1 MIKQLA
7 QAAAI
12 ASVALTGVAAT
23 PALAHDRYERG
34 DYYGN
39 PYRGDDD
46 DRYEGRHRSHDR
58 DQYRRGYYNNGY
70 YDNRYAYPDRRT
82 RYNNRRCGSGSTGT
96 ILGAVAGGLLGRE
109 VGRGGRHN
117 RGSTTGLIIGA
128 GAGALVGREIDR
140 GGNCR

>member
-1 MIKQLA
+1 MIKQLV

-12 ASVALTGVAAT
+12 ASVALTGLAAT
-23 PALAHDRYERG
+23 PALAHDRYQPG
-34 DYYGN
+34 DYYDN
-39 PYRGDDD
+39 SYRGDLDE
-46 DRYEGRHRSHDR
+46 DRYEGRRWSDP
-58 DQYRRGYYNNGY
+58 RRYDNGYYNNG
-70 YDNRYAYPDRRT
+70 YDNRYAYPDRRY

-109 VGRGGRHN
+109 VGRGGRYN

-140 GGNCR
+140 NGNCR

>member
-7 QAAAI
+7 QAAAL
-12 ASVALTGVAAT
+12 ASMALTGLAAT
-23 PALAHDRYERG
+23 PALAHDRYVRG
-34 DYYGN
+34 DYYGD

-46 DRYEGRHRSHDR
+46 DRYEGRHWSRNRGYHDN
-58 DQYRRGYYNNGY
+58 GYYNE
-70 YDNRYAYPDRRT
+70 NRYAYPDRRY
-82 RYNNRRCGSGSTGT
+82 RYNNRRCGSGTTGT

-109 VGRGGRHN
+109 VGRGGRYN

-140 GGNCR
+140 NGNCR

>member
-7 QAAAI
+7 RAAAI
-12 ASVALTGVAAT
+12 ASVALTGLAAT

-34 DYYGN
+34 DHYGN

-46 DRYEGRHRSHDR
+46 GRYEGRRWSHN
-58 DQYRRGYYNNGY
+58 RGYYNNGY
-70 YDNRYAYPDRRT
+70 SNNRYAYPDRRT

-109 VGRGGRHN
+109 VGRGGRYN

>member
-7 QAAAI
+7 QAAAL
-12 ASVALTGVAAT
+12 ASVALTGLAAA

-34 DYYGN
+34 DYYRN
-39 PYRGDDD
+39 SHRDYDD
-46 DRYEGRHRSHDR
+46 DRYEGRNWSRN
-58 DQYRRGYYNNGY
+58 RGYYDNGY
-70 YDNRYAYPDRRT
+70 YNGRYSDNRYAYPDRRY
-82 RYNNRRCGSGSTGT
+82 RHYSRRCGSGSTGT

-109 VGRGGRHN
+109 VGRGGRYN

-140 GGNCR
+140 NGNCR